1 MTTKTNA
8 SSSKSPYEIRLTLL
22 QMAQDYLQAQTA
34 IQLDMANKM
43 ADHLISTQKATLEEA
58 GKLMPKMYSI
68 EEVVKKA
75 NELYGFVQK
84 KD

>member
-1 MTTKTNA
+1 MTTKTTA

-58 GKLMPKMYSI
+58 AKLMPKMYSI
-68 EEVVKKA
+68 DEVVKKA